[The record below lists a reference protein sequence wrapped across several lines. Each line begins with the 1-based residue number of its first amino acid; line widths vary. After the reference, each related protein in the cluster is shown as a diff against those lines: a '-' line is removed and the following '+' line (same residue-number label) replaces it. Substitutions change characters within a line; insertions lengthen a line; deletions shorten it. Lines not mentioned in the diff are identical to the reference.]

1 MKSKST
7 TKGTH
12 IALVFLLLLAI
23 FLGCEGSKVS
33 TAAEGNPIFK
43 TIAPS
48 QLFFKN
54 MRSVYYQSIE
64 DRVSGINYY
73 IFKQLDTARSP
84 FYPVIAENW
93 LHDEAYI
100 LLRSAKN
107 NAIPIR
113 FVSLKDT
120 VAWQLDSIEDKS
132 ANYQFLMTLNQ
143 RLLAQESIIWAT
155 STGERIPIFDD
166 PLERRH
172 FLTVL
177 HDYLRLTDR

>member
-1 MKSKST
+1 MKLKST

-23 FLGCEGSKVS
+23 FLGCEDHKVS
-33 TAAEGNPIFK
+33 TGAEGNPVFK

-54 MRSVYYQSIE
+54 MRSIYYQSTE
-64 DRVSGINYY
+64 DRVNGINYY
-73 IFKQLDTARSP
+73 IFKQLDTVRSP

-100 LLRSAKN
+100 LLRSTKN
-107 NAIPIR
+107 DAMPIR

-120 VAWQLDSIEDKS
+120 VAWQLDSIEDRA

-143 RLLAQESIIWAT
+143 RLLAQESIVWAT
-155 STGERIPIFDD
+155 STGERISIFDN
-166 PLERRH
+166 PLARKH

-177 HDYLRLTDR
+177 HDYLRLTNR